1 MAVSLRRYTATAAPR
16 AAELPVATPPH
27 VGRKAAR
34 SASAHACCT
43 RNRKTWGFQ
52 WKHADLDESPPTQ
65 RVPIVHGLS
74 RACRAPVKP
83 RRSAPASE
91 QPGAHCWLRP
101 RPRPRRSRVCQNTSL
116 EPHRR
121 LARGSAYR
129 LHGSAPRFPKSKR
142 RFFKISTA
150 RKGSAP
156 ALFVTSLQAWSL
168 QLLREQKTGSLRALA
183 GSPQP
188 PLRKRLPRT
197 QLRCFDTNVA
207 IFNMSK
213 DATGQTFFSVASG
226 YQFFVQSLLGR
237 PNCITNT

>member
-1 MAVSLRRYTATAAPR
+1 MRGGLTAALHCNGSSPRGGTPRRHASARRSKSGSLRLR
-16 AAELPVATPPH
+16 ACVLYLEQKNM
-27 VGRKAAR
+27 GIF
-34 SASAHACCT
+34 SG
-43 RNRKTWGFQ
+43 N
-52 WKHADLDESPPTQ
+52 ADLDESPLTQ

-74 RACRAPVKP
+74 RACR
-83 RRSAPASE
+83 APASE

-129 LHGSAPRFPKSKR
+129 LHGSAPRFPQSSR

-156 ALFVTSLQAWSL
+156 ALFVTALQTWSM
-168 QLLREQKTGSLRALA
+168 QLLREQKTRSLRTLA

-197 QLRCFDTNVA
+197 QLRCFDTKVA
-207 IFNMSK
+207 ILSMSK

-226 YQFFVQSLLGR
+226 YQIFVQSLLGR